1 MLSEKLHF
9 YGASFTAGALLL
21 YESIVVIPFL
31 LNNDMVGLTQE
42 IEIGEALKINSA
54 SSRKRKV
61 GEITKRFKSVKPIV
75 WERFMVSD
83 EQEQVLILYYV
94 CLKTYPIL
102 KDFQIDVLL
111 RKWLNY
117 SLSYDKYI
125 FYDFLFR
132 QTENHPEIDEW
143 TDETKNKLSSV
154 INVMLTELGLL
165 KDGELRQLNVRD
177 EKWQLFVTLKE
188 YWFMEALFLSAD
200 ERESIIQNV

>member
-9 YGASFTAGALLL
+9 YGASFTSGALLL
-21 YESIVVIPFL
+21 HESIVVIPFL
-31 LNNDMVGLTQE
+31 LNNDIDGLKQE
-42 IEIGEALKINSA
+42 IELGKALKINSA

-61 GEITKRFKSVKPIV
+61 GEITKRFKSVKLVV
-75 WERFMVSD
+75 WERFIESD
-83 EQEQVLILYYV
+83 EQEKVLILYYA

-117 SLSYDKYI
+117 SLSYDKYV
-125 FYDFLFR
+125 FFDFLFK

-154 INVMLTELGLL
+154 INVMLSELGLL
-165 KDGELRQLNVRD
+165 KDGKLNQLNLQD

-188 YWFMEALFLSAD
+188 YWFMEALFLSEE
-200 ERESIIQNV
+200 ERQSIIQNV